1 MSMNRKATI
10 AALAAL
16 TSVGLAAC
24 SGTTTS
30 SAPSSAAPASSSG
43 AAAAFT
49 PTCPTGQLNG
59 GGSSAQALAM
69 SSVIAQYQTKCANT
83 KVNYDGKQGSG
94 TGIKNFYNSQLDWAG
109 SDAAASTKPSS
120 DGTVEMD
127 KIKARCNNN
136 PGWNLP
142 AVVGP
147 VTFAYNLQG
156 VTSLNLNAQVIADIF
171 MGKITTWNDPAIAK
185 LNSGVTLPSTKI
197 SVMYRSD
204 SSGTSYNVSDFLNQM
219 APSTW
224 TTPADKAWK
233 GTAGEGKQG
242 SQGVA
247 DGIKSTDGAFGY
259 VEWKYAT
266 DSNLGIATVDSGA
279 GPVKLTADAVSKAV
293 SASANVVGTGG
304 DQTVKID
311 FKAGSA
317 TAGAYPMYLITYEI
331 ACSAGLDASKTAVEK
346 DFFSYLLSTPVQKS
360 LTDQGY
366 APLPDSLRTKVQ
378 SSVDAIK

>member
-30 SAPSSAAPASSSG
+30 SAPSSAAPGSASSSG
-43 AAAAFT
+43 AAVAFT
-49 PTCPTGQLNG
+49 PACPPGQLDG

-69 SSVIAQYQTKCANT
+69 STVVAQYQAKCAST

-94 TGIKNFYNSQLDWAG
+94 TGIKNFYNGQLDWAG
-109 SDAAASTKPSS
+109 SDASASTKPSS
-120 DGTVEMD
+120 DGTVEAD

-147 VTFAYNLQG
+147 VAFAYKLSGVNNLAL
-156 VTSLNLNAQVIADIF
+156 SPQVIADIF
-171 MGKITTWNDPAIAK
+171 MGKITTWNDPAIAQ

-197 SVMYRSD
+197 SVMYRTD
-204 SSGTSYNVSDFLNQM
+204 SSGTSYNVSDFLNQT

-224 TTPADKAWK
+224 TTPADKSWK

-247 DGIKSTDGAFGY
+247 DGIKSTEGGFGY
-259 VEWKYAT
+259 V
-266 DSNLGIATVDSGA
+266 G
-279 GPVKLTADAVSKAV
+279 
-293 SASANVVGTGG
+293 
-304 DQTVKID
+304 
-311 FKAGSA
+311 
-317 TAGAYPMYLITYEI
+317 
-331 ACSAGLDASKTAVEK
+331 
-346 DFFSYLLSTPVQKS
+346 
-360 LTDQGY
+360 
-366 APLPDSLRTKVQ
+366 
-378 SSVDAIK
+378 